1 MAGLKIG
8 INPLTWSN
16 DDMPE
21 LGGAT
26 PLETCLAE
34 AKLAGYDGVELGNK
48 FPRDAAVLKPIL
60 ARHGLSLV
68 SGWYSGRLL
77 ERSPADEIAAVEA
90 HLSLL
95 AATGCTTMVF
105 AEVSGC
111 VHGERGTKLSRRPRL
126 DDKGWRRLTA
136 GLSEVARHLQKRGV
150 RMAYHHH
157 MGTVVETADEIDRL
171 MQMTGPE
178 VGLLLDTGHLTYA
191 GGDPVAAARRHAERI
206 VHVHCK
212 DIRRDVLAGAKREDR
227 SFLDA
232 VLAGVFTVPGD
243 GCVDYPGVFEA
254 LAAVGYRGWLVVE
267 AEQDPA
273 KAHPLT
279 YARMGHAYLRPLAV
293 RMFAA
298 AA

>member
-1 MAGLKIG
+1 MGLKIG

-21 LGGAT
+21 LGGET

-34 AKLAGYDGVELGNK
+34 AKQAGYDGVELGNK
-48 FPRDAAVLKPIL
+48 FPREAATLKPIL
-60 ARHGLSLV
+60 ARHGLALV
-68 SGWYSGRLL
+68 SGWYSGKLL

-90 HLSLL
+90 HLTLL
-95 AATGCTTMVF
+95 GAMGCKTMVF

-126 DDKGWRRLTA
+126 DDKGWRRLAA
-136 GLSEVARHLQKRGV
+136 GMNEVARHLQRRGV

-157 MGTVVETADEIDRL
+157 MGTVIETADEIDRL
-171 MQMTGPE
+171 MTMTGPE

-191 GGDPVAAARRHAERI
+191 GGDAVAATRRHAQRI

-212 DIRRDVLAGAKREDR
+212 DIRRDVLTKAKREDW
-227 SFLDA
+227 SFLNA

-243 GCVDYPGVFEA
+243 GCVDYPAVFEA
-254 LAAVGYRGWLVVE
+254 LAHVNYGGWLVVE

-293 RMFAA
+293 RTFAA

>member
-1 MAGLKIG
+1 MGVKIG
-8 INPLTWSN
+8 INPLTWTN

-21 LGGAT
+21 LGGGT

-34 AKLAGYDGVELGNK
+34 AKQAGYDGVELGNK
-48 FPRDAAVLKPIL
+48 FPRDAATLKPIL
-60 ARHGLSLV
+60 ARHGLALV
-68 SGWYSGRLL
+68 SGWYSGKLL

-90 HLSLL
+90 HLALL
-95 AATGCTTMVF
+95 GAMGCKTMVF

-126 DDKGWRRLTA
+126 DDKSWRRLA
-136 GLSEVARHLQKRGV
+136 SGLNEVARHLQRRGV

-157 MGTVVETADEIDRL
+157 MGTVIETADEIERL
-171 MQMTGPE
+171 MTMTGPE

-191 GGDPVAAARRHAERI
+191 GGDPVAAARRHAQRV

-212 DIRRDVLAGAKREDR
+212 DIRRGVLAKAKQEDW
-227 SFLDA
+227 SFLNA

-243 GCVDYPGVFEA
+243 GCIDYPAVFEA
-254 LAAVGYRGWLVVE
+254 LAQVDYGGWLVVE

-293 RMFAA
+293 RTFAA

>member
-1 MAGLKIG
+1 MGLKIG
-8 INPLTWSN
+8 INPLTWTN

-34 AKLAGYDGVELGNK
+34 AKQAGYDGVELGNK
-48 FPRDAAVLKPIL
+48 FPRDAATLKPIL

-95 AATGCTTMVF
+95 AAMGCTTMVF

-111 VHGERGTKLSRRPRL
+111 VHGERDTKLSRRPRL
-126 DDKGWRRLTA
+126 DDKGWRRLAA
-136 GLSEVARHLQKRGV
+136 GLNEVARHLQKRGV

-157 MGTVVETADEIDRL
+157 MGTVIETADEIDRL
-171 MQMTGPE
+171 MTMTGPE

-191 GGDPVAAARRHAERI
+191 GGDPVTAARRHAQRI

-212 DIRRDVLAGAKREDR
+212 DIRRDVLAKAKKEDS
-227 SFLDA
+227 SFLNA
-232 VLAGVFTVPGD
+232 VLAGVFTVPGN
-243 GCVDYPGVFEA
+243 GCVDYPNVFDP
-254 LAAVGYRGWLVVE
+254 LAAVDYRGWLVVE